1 MRNFVFPALYYC
13 WAYGYCQNFFRFFW
27 GYRNPRLGFT
37 HFSPPPSPLWSA
49 YLSQCLLFPTQMN
62 RVKCTFSTQA
72 NMEGGGI
79 IFTCLNIF
87 FCHFSYGN
95 MKKASRITNNILI
108 IIIKW
113 SGAGG
118 YGWPVSPLSRH
129 CLYFCVHTQLQY
141 VYNRITVRL
150 GPRNSKN
157 KVSVHSWQ
165 IYSTSWQVQNQGFT
179 IIYTNIYRILLGK
192 VWRHTLAWPRR
203 ERS

>member
-1 MRNFVFPALYYC
+1 MYLF
-13 WAYGYCQNFFRFFW
+13 
-27 GYRNPRLGFT
+27 NPGKHGR
-37 HFSPPPSPLWSA
+37 
-49 YLSQCLLFPTQMN
+49 
-62 RVKCTFSTQA
+62 
-72 NMEGGGI
+72 GGGLYLRVWI
-79 IFTCLNIF
+79 YF

-150 GPRNSKN
+150 GPRNSRN
-157 KVSVHSWQ
+157 KVSVHLWR
-165 IYSTSWQVQNQGFT
+165 IYSTSYIYVYMKTSCIMRLNPCCVECIQYIHNIN
-179 IIYTNIYRILLGK
+179 II
-192 VWRHTLAWPRR
+192 HTCI
-203 ERS
+203 EYIQYIHM

>member
-1 MRNFVFPALYYC
+1 
-13 WAYGYCQNFFRFFW
+13 
-27 GYRNPRLGFT
+27 
-37 HFSPPPSPLWSA
+37 
-49 YLSQCLLFPTQMN
+49 MN

-87 FCHFSYGN
+87 FLSFFSWQYE
-95 MKKASRITNNILI
+95 KASRITNNILI

-165 IYSTSWQVQNQGFT
+165 IYSTSKIFPVHMLNGGMPIFTSKKDFLLQSSIRPTGLKTWYGFLPLAAWRKKPLG
-179 IIYTNIYRILLGK
+179 YKSALRFGTNRPNRWSWGK
-192 VWRHTLAWPRR
+192 
-203 ERS
+203 SF

>member
-1 MRNFVFPALYYC
+1 
-13 WAYGYCQNFFRFFW
+13 
-27 GYRNPRLGFT
+27 
-37 HFSPPPSPLWSA
+37 
-49 YLSQCLLFPTQMN
+49 MN

-118 YGWPVSPLSRH
+118 WGCLAPPLPRH

-150 GPRNSKN
+150 GPRNSRN
-157 KVSVHSWQ
+157 KVSVHLWR
-165 IYSTSWQVQNQGFT
+165 IYSTSSHAHVKKRIDTQQT
-179 IIYTNIYRILLGK
+179 YDIIMHVHIRLLSMHEK
-192 VWRHTLAWPRR
+192 
-203 ERS
+203 